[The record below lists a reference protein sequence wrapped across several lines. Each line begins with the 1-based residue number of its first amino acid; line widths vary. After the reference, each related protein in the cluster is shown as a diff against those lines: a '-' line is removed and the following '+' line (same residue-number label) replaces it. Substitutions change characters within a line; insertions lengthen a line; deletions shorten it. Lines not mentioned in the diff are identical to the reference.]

1 MTKEEA
7 ITILSDIRSEY
18 NCFSHTE
25 GGRYHALSMGIEA
38 LKITDTEKD
47 YYEICEQILDGMS
60 KLAKKNKIPK
70 KIYLSTSWY
79 STLLEGYKKYVNYDN
94 KSKLTCFGMDVECR
108 DSPLWQAFL
117 VTDESEG
124 VTE

>member
-7 ITILSDIRSEY
+7 IFHLSDLRSYY
-18 NCFSHTE
+18 NCFSQEEADT
-25 GGRYHALSMGIEA
+25 YHALSMGIEA
-38 LKITDTEKD
+38 LKMADAEKD

-60 KLAKKNKIPK
+60 KLAKKNRIPK

-79 STLLEGYKKYVNYDN
+79 STLLEGYKKYANYDN

-108 DSPLWQAFL
+108 DFPFGQAFL

-124 VTE
+124 MLE